1 MGDARAEVVLSVGAQ
16 HAEGPLWDGP
26 SARLWWVDIIGQR
39 VHCFDPVTGA
49 DREWATVGQPGGVLI
64 DELGEPLIGM
74 PDGLAAL
81 DRETGAMSLRV
92 CMEADRPGNRLN
104 DMKVDSRGRIWA
116 GSMAYDR
123 TVDAGSLYRIDGGQ
137 VTPVIPDLTISNGPA
152 IDEESGLFYVADT
165 ARMIVAVFDFDVETG
180 VLSNRRRFLDLAGE
194 GQWPD
199 GMTID
204 RDGMVWLAVGR
215 GSAVHRYRPDATLD
229 GVIELPVTNP
239 TSVAFGGADGADLY
253 ITTSWFD
260 LDAGERA
267 EQPLAGAVF
276 RARPGITGRPAHR
289 ARSLPT

>member
-1 MGDARAEVVLSVGAQ
+1 MGNARAEVVLSVGAQ

-81 DRETGAMSLRV
+81 DRETGAISPRV
-92 CMEADRPGNRLN
+92 RIEADRPGNRVN
-104 DMKVDSRGRIWA
+104 DMKADSRGRIWA

-123 TVDAGSLYRIDGGQ
+123 TMDAGSLYRIDGGQ
-137 VTPVIPDLTISNGPA
+137 VARVIPDLTISNGPA
-152 IDEESGLFYVADT
+152 IDEESGLLYVADT
-165 ARMIVAVFDFDVETG
+165 ARMIVDVFDFDVETG
-180 VLSNRRRFLDLAGE
+180 SVSNRRRFLDLADDGL
-194 GQWPD
+194 WPD

-215 GSAVHRYRPDATLD
+215 GSAVHRYRRDATLD
-229 GVIELPVTNP
+229 GMIELPVTNP
-239 TSVAFGGADGADLY
+239 TSVAFGGSDGADLY
-253 ITTSWFD
+253 ITTSSFD
-260 LDAGERA
+260 VDEEARA
-267 EQPLAGAVF
+267 TQPLAGAIFCVS
-276 RARPGITGRPAHR
+276 PGTTGRPAHR